1 MTIRKVPSYQTRWS
15 NALVEAVE
23 TKDRLSLEA
32 LVEQYR
38 QNPAVAGY
46 FEAPNTPLR
55 KAIWAMSPW
64 AFHFLLDQYPVSS
77 VGELGLPEVGEFF
90 KSLAACDAEHRS
102 FGQEF
107 IEGIWPRL
115 QPMVGTT
122 PTDRLAV
129 LLALLQQFPQPDVAR
144 TYWHA
149 LGMPAWC
156 EGIVDQEMEPRGES
170 YKVTPLQ
177 LAWLKGCPVAVEL
190 LLEAGASMEKA
201 NADSGL
207 FWWDLVEVLEC
218 QEYGLEDLPGDAPF
232 ERDRWHAR
240 LKVISQWPC
249 QSLKPALTEQA
260 GQAFVSMCTSHAA
273 WQGVKNHVRA
283 RQLEDALPVPQASLM
298 APRF

>member
-1 MTIRKVPSYQTRWS
+1 MTTRKVPSYQARWS
-15 NALVEAVE
+15 NAFVEALE
-23 TKDRLSLEA
+23 KKDRPSLEA

-77 VGELGLPEVGEFF
+77 VGELGLAEVGEFF
-90 KSLAACDAEHRS
+90 KALAACDAAHRS

-115 QPMVGTT
+115 QAPLAPT
-122 PTDRLAV
+122 PAGRLEGLV
-129 LLALLQQFPQPDVAR
+129 ELLQHFPPPEVAR
-144 TYWHA
+144 VYWHA

-232 ERDRWHAR
+232 ERERWHAR

-249 QSLKPALTEQA
+249 MSLKPALTEQA

-283 RQLEDALPVPQASLM
+283 RRLEKALPAPQVPKVGA
-298 APRF
+298 RF